1 VTLWIVLSAIA
12 VVLVVA
18 VFSLRKYWH
27 IVLPVT
33 ASIVIGLLI
42 GATAVLGATIPI
54 GNQSP
59 QPQSDKGAALLN
71 RVEYGDRH

>member
-1 VTLWIVLSAIA
+1 MKRFGLAA
-12 VVLVVA
+12 A
-18 VFSLRKYWH
+18 
-27 IVLPVT
+27 
-33 ASIVIGLLI
+33 ASIVIGLLL

-59 QPQSDKGAALLN
+59 PQQHDDGAALLN